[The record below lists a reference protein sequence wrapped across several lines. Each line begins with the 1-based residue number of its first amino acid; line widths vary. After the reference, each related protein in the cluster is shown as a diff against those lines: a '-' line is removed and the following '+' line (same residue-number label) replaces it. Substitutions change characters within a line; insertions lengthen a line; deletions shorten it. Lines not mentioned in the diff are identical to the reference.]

1 MRTSLSIGN
10 AIPNCPELNA
20 RYIPYTT
27 QIPTNI
33 MFGHTYYHYNEER
46 NSLDAFK
53 FLAFAIT
60 GNRDYACT
68 SCACQFGNKV
78 VWIPKFVENE
88 YKNIFTNKEDFFSNI
103 GNGNRYAKLQTGGIF
118 TCIPEYH
125 YNAAWGA
132 KGLGFIWKNGT
143 PTVSENSI
151 MKYVVVNR
159 DGLHIILN
167 DTDVSENKVYLSKE
181 ECIKDSLAGLVIND
195 MTEAES
201 NDIHIEPSNVITKTH
216 TIRILEY

>member
-10 AIPNCPELNA
+10 TIPNCPVLGEM
-20 RYIPYTT
+20 YISYTT
-27 QIPTNI
+27 LIPTNI
-33 MFGHTYYHYNEER
+33 MFGHTYYHYNEEK
-46 NSLDAFK
+46 NTLDAFK

-60 GNRDYACT
+60 GDRNNAYT
-68 SCACQFGNKV
+68 SCACQFGDRV
-78 VWIPKFVENE
+78 VWIPNFVKKQ
-88 YKNIFTNKEDFFSNI
+88 YKNIFANKEDFFSNI
-103 GNGNRYAKLQTGGIF
+103 GNGNRHANLQTEAIY
-118 TCIPEYH
+118 CRIPEYH

-143 PTVSENSI
+143 PIASANNI
-151 MKYVVVNR
+151 MKHVVVNR

-167 DTDVSENKVYLSKE
+167 NEDSNGNKVYLSKE

-195 MTEAES
+195 MVDAES
-201 NDIHIEPSNVITKTH
+201 NEIHIEASNVKTERH

>member
-10 AIPNCPELNA
+10 TIPNCPVLNA
-20 RYIPYTT
+20 SHISNTT
-27 QIPTNI
+27 LIPTNI

-46 NSLDAFK
+46 NTLDAFK

-60 GNRDYACT
+60 ETRNNAYT
-68 SCACQFGNKV
+68 SCACQFGDKV

-88 YKNIFTNKEDFFSNI
+88 YKNIFANKEDFFSNI
-103 GNGNRYAKLQTGGIF
+103 GNGNRHANLQVAGIY

-125 YNAAWGA
+125 YCAAWGA
-132 KGLGFIWKNGT
+132 RGLGFIWRNGT
-143 PTVSENSI
+143 PTVSGNSI
-151 MKYVVVNR
+151 MKQVVVNR

-167 DTDVSENKVYLSKE
+167 DTDVNGNKVYLSKE

-195 MTEAES
+195 MTDAES

-216 TIRILEY
+216 TIRIIED

>member
-10 AIPNCPELNA
+10 AIPNCPVLDV

-27 QIPTNI
+27 KIPTNI
-33 MFGHTYYHYNEER
+33 MFGHTYYHYNEEK
-46 NSLDAFK
+46 NTLSAFK

-60 GNRDYACT
+60 GTRDYAYT
-68 SCACQFGNKV
+68 SCACQFGDKV

-88 YKNIFTNKEDFFSNI
+88 YKNIFANKEDFFSNI
-103 GNGNRYAKLQTGGIF
+103 GNGNRHAKLQMGDIS

-125 YNAAWGA
+125 YCAAWGA

-151 MKYVVVNR
+151 MKHVVVNR

-167 DTDVSENKVYLSKE
+167 DTDMSENKVYLSKE

-195 MTEAES
+195 MVDAES
-201 NDIHIEPSNVITKTH
+201 NEIHIEASNVKTERH